1 LLDDRLGKF
10 LLLSLEGGAERR
22 SAIPI
27 RELAGK
33 LARNVGS
40 TTFAGVDNP
49 ADGFANTIFSPG
61 LGDHRG

>member
-1 LLDDRLGKF
+1 VIDRTVHYLECGSLSHLLDDRLGKF

-33 LARNVGS
+33 
-40 TTFAGVDNP
+40 
-49 ADGFANTIFSPG
+49 
-61 LGDHRG
+61 